1 MLAQP
6 PRTAMEV
13 YELLP
18 NTTRA
23 EVIDNTL
30 YMPPTPSA
38 EHQET
43 IFKVGF
49 AIYPIVLENDL
60 GKCYPA
66 PLSVYLN
73 EKTVVEPDLIFIK
86 KEHLGIVQKGK
97 IIGVPDLLIELLS
110 PGNRKHDLEKKFEI
124 YQQFAVPEYIIID
137 PLTKEVIHYVLQD
150 GVYQQQPSQVGS
162 FHSQVLQAS
171 FSF

>member
-1 MLAQP
+1 LAQP

-13 YELLP
+13 YQLLP
-18 NTTRA
+18 ETARA
-23 EVIDNTL
+23 EVIDNLL

-43 IFKVGF
+43 LFDIGTSLYSFVK
-49 AIYPIVLENDL
+49 ANNS

-73 EKTVVEPDLIFIK
+73 ENTVVEPDLIFIK
-86 KEHLGIVQKGK
+86 TERLGIIQTGK
-97 IIGVPDLLIELLS
+97 IKGVPDLLIELLS
-110 PGNRKHDLEKKFEI
+110 PGNRKQDLEVKFEL

-137 PLTKEVIHYVLQD
+137 PLTKEVRHYVMENA
-150 GVYQQQPSQVGS
+150 VYKQLPAEKGT
-162 FHSQVLQAS
+162 FYSQVLQSA